1 MNNSPDSQNLARSTA
16 TQPRWV
22 TLLKRTS
29 FTVGGILL
37 VGTTAGIAYGI
48 YFVNNELA
56 PFVSTQLT
64 KLVQRP
70 VDVGPVES
78 FSLTGLTLG
87 TTEVPPTPTDPDRAI
102 IPTIEVNFDL
112 WQLIRTRTLSLNIT
126 AIDPNIYLEQNSD
139 GAWVDTQLATDEDSE
154 PGPIS
159 IELDTIRFI
168 NGELVLAPTQ
178 LRSESLGRETP
189 LPPNPVT
196 IQDLDGSAEFLDN
209 QTRVAF
215 DLTGEPTPS
224 GTLDISGEVAFE
236 TLDTQ
241 VQIQGQNLY
250 APDILPLIPNLPIRA
265 FDGSLNANLGIAL
278 QEAEVLEWQ
287 GTAGFNSLN
296 AQLAG
301 LPKKLYNA
309 RGRLRFSGLTVGLED
324 ASALYGQIPGTAA
337 GVIDTAG
344 EGEYNLNIDIQPV
357 KAENFIETLD
367 LPAPVPIAGV
377 LAGEMNVSGP
387 LQAPVVNASIGNR
400 ETVRA
405 DKIEFETVRA
415 SVVIDVGEE
424 RVRLTEFFAE
434 PVVGGEIVGGGT
446 VPLQPTEA
454 LDLTFQA
461 TSIPGNAIADNYLEN
476 PLPLAIGPVFA
487 TARITGSPDE
497 ATTLVEWQAEQGTY
511 PARGE
516 IIAVGE
522 TILVPNTRIQIAGG
536 VITANG
542 TLRDE
547 RWRATVA
554 AQGLR
559 ADRLALPAQPPPI
572 EAEGILDARFSAS
585 GTLDFSVETL
595 EAMGRA
601 TLTTADGGTLS
612 ANARLNNA
620 QLQATVRSDEIALAN
635 LVPTLS
641 APVALP
647 EVEANLTADIDS
659 LEPDRLRA
667 TATARV
673 QVPGAVAIATGR
685 LNRRQFSLTATTEGV
700 PLDPW
705 LTEPLPIPVR
715 IADARVTLSGNLDAL
730 QPEAL
735 NATSQIQLNVA
746 GNPFNARVQLRRGQL
761 VGSVTA
767 NTVPLDPFL
776 PADVPVPVQ
785 LARGRVNFAGD
796 IAQLDPL
803 QIFATTNLQLRVA
816 DAPVGVEGRLVNGQ
830 FQAVVNANGV
840 PLDPLVAADLPVQV
854 GVARGEAR
862 LSGNIES
869 FEPEGINAIAQLQFS
884 IADAAIRANA
894 TVRRGNLDAT
904 LTANA
909 LQLDRF
915 APDLLPTPVRVDRAR
930 INLEGDLASLSL
942 PNLNAS
948 TEVRL
953 TLANGRAVAD
963 GRLRNGNFQ
972 ASVRASELLVN
983 ALAPQALPFRTEIDS
998 GNVTVSGTLAA
1009 LDPATFDPRN
1019 LNATARL
1026 NLNVADTAIATNASL
1041 RNGNFQATLSAEE
1054 AIANRFA
1061 PDLPAPV
1068 EIGRSRV
1075 TVRGNIAALD
1085 TFGIDATA
1093 LVQLQVADGRVRG
1106 RGTLENG
1113 RLAAVVNAADLQLA
1127 QFLPDLNAPLELER
1141 ATLTL
1146 DSTLENVLNF
1156 QPSAI
1161 DAETELVLQSGEG
1174 RLFAQGNLRNGAL
1187 QATGTLADIGVNQF
1201 AQLPFPVELM
1211 QGQFAVSGTLPN
1223 LDPRRLNAEV
1233 ELGLAV
1239 ANADAVATAR
1249 LNNGEFAATVTT
1261 QEVRESEFAENL
1273 PSTLEIGEARVT
1285 VTGNLEEFEPSAID
1299 ARLLAQLQLAGG
1311 SVSARGAVSEGNL
1324 QAFVDARGIQANQ
1337 FAPDLPVPVQVAAGE
1352 ATVRANLSALELSTL
1367 NATTQF
1373 ELMVDSTPVFGSGS
1387 LDNGAFQATLLAEE
1401 LTVISRSENPLQVSR
1416 ARVNLAGNLTSPN
1429 IEDIYA
1435 EADVALGLAGGEI
1448 RGDGTLDNGELR
1460 AVVYASGLDGN
1471 QFAADL
1477 PVQVELADA
1486 EAVVAADIANLSPQG
1501 LDARGEAR
1509 LQVAGAPVTTDFGWN
1524 DGAWQA
1530 TVRTSNLPLNPL
1542 VPALSEPLAL
1552 SEGTV
1557 RVSGTAES
1565 FALAEIRA
1573 GGEARLILADP
1584 NRDSALSP
1592 FASSISPLRTAFRW
1606 NGDNLQVAQLDA
1618 PGLNARGTVFVD
1630 VAGERAPQVRGFD
1643 FDVALDEFNLAGLPL
1658 PVENLPQ
1665 VAPSSGTAG
1674 DEVPPPPYL
1683 AGAVSFAGQV
1693 RGTATPDPD
1702 SPLPFAVRATGE
1714 MQLADLQVATLD
1726 FEPLISGPVR
1736 VDTREGVEIDLRG
1749 EQDAIAV
1756 ALDDRFFPESFLL
1769 RRGDTLAR
1777 GTVEN
1782 QVLRFVV
1789 EAFPLGIANL
1799 AFDLPPGPVGGAIY
1813 SSGEYD
1819 LARNA
1824 GRADIAVA
1832 GPRVGYIDAERF
1844 VAEVAYDEGLVVVD
1858 EALLRLG
1865 ESEYRLAARAVLAEN
1880 PSFEGQIEVVE
1891 GRVQDVLQALQLFT
1905 VEDAQRG
1912 LTPPDY
1918 AGSEQ
1923 LDSISVGLPRE
1934 SLLTQLRRLSEVA
1947 TLVQQRAVVARQ
1959 PGVPEIIKVRGEF
1972 DGEVAFSG
1980 TAQTGVEADFDI
1992 VSDGLQWFTQRPYQ
2006 AVVGDRVVL
2015 REGRVIEIE
2024 EAIVRGS
2031 FANGVVTLLPARIR
2045 TEESLISFSGAIG
2058 GENQSG
2064 QLRVEDLAVD
2074 LIRNFVELPDNFDV
2088 EGLVNLRATLAGSV
2102 ENPQSRGEVW
2112 LENGTVNG
2120 EEIPNPR
2127 GAFSYDRSRL
2137 NFSSIAPAD
2146 LQVSASVP
2154 LPPSP
2159 GNDEFSLSVDIE
2171 NDGLRLIDVVTGQ
2184 QVEWVEGSGSVEFQA
2199 QGRLDAEAGGIED
2212 LVATGSAAIANA
2224 TIDAQALPEPLTNVT
2239 GTAQFERD
2247 LIVVEGIR
2255 GEFREGEVLAQG
2267 ALPIDTPA
2275 SQVENPLT
2283 VRLDELRVN
2292 LKGLY
2297 EGGVDGQIAITGTA
2311 LEPDLGGEIL
2321 LSDGTVLLPSDSQG
2335 QAATNGAP
2343 GPGDE
2348 EQFGVEYDGLRV
2360 VLGEDLKISSP
2371 PLLQFVASGDLTIN
2385 GFIDDPR
2392 PQGTIRLNRG
2402 LVNLFTTQFRLARDA
2417 ENVAVFTGTLNPYLD
2432 VRLVANVPEVQNTNL
2447 VSVASQS
2454 EVNDPIETTI
2464 GDGETIRVIASVEGR
2479 ASQLEQNL
2487 ELSSS
2492 PARSEQEIV
2501 ALIGGGFVN
2510 TLGQGNTTLAL
2521 ANIAGNTLLLD
2532 VQNSIANALG
2542 LSEFRL
2548 GPALVD
2554 RGSFEQLALEV
2565 KAGVDITSNFSVSVE
2580 RVLVDERPTDFSV
2593 RYRINDEVILRGA
2606 TDFDDNHRALFEYQ
2620 LRF

>member
-1 MNNSPDSQNLARSTA
+1 MSNSPDSQNQTESTA

-70 VDVGPVES
+70 VDVGPVER

-87 TTEVPPTPTDPDRAI
+87 TTEVPPTPTDPDRAT

-112 WQLIRTRTLSLNIT
+112 WQLIRTRTLSLDIT

-159 IELDTIRFI
+159 IELDTIDFI
-168 NGELVLAPTQ
+168 NGELVLVANPQ
-178 LRSESLGRETP
+178 LLAQRLGRETL

-215 DLTGEPTPS
+215 DVSGDSTPN

-241 VQIQGQNLY
+241 LQIRGQNLY
-250 APDILPLIPNLPIRA
+250 APDILTLIPNLPIRA
-265 FDGSLNANLGIAL
+265 FDGSLNANLGITL
-278 QEAEVLEWQ
+278 QEAEVLQWQ

-324 ASALYGQIPGTAA
+324 ARALYGQIPGTAA

-367 LPAPVPIAGV
+367 LPAPVPITGV

-387 LQAPVVNASIGNR
+387 LQAPVVFASISNR
-400 ETVRA
+400 ETAQV

-415 SVVIDVGEE
+415 SVAIDVGEE
-424 RVRLTEFFAE
+424 QVRLTEFFAE
-434 PVVGGEIVGGGT
+434 PVVGGEISGGGT

-461 TSIPGNAIADNYLEN
+461 TSIPGNAIADNYLED

-497 ATTLVEWQAEQGTY
+497 ATTLVEWQALQGTY

-522 TILVPNTRIQIAGG
+522 TILIPNTRIQVAGG
-536 VITANG
+536 VIAANG

-547 RWRATVA
+547 RWRATVT

-601 TLTTADGGTLS
+601 TLTTTDGGNLS

-620 QLQATVRSDEIALAN
+620 QLQATVRGDEIALAN
-635 LVPTLS
+635 LVPTS
-641 APVALP
+641 AAPVALP

-673 QVPGAVAIATGR
+673 RVPGAVAIATGR
-685 LNRRQFSLTATTEGV
+685 LNRGQFSLTATTEGV

-705 LTEPLPIPVR
+705 LTEPLPVPVR

-746 GNPFNARVQLRRGQL
+746 GNPLNARVQLRRGQL

-767 NTVPLDPFL
+767 NTVPLDPFV
-776 PADVPVPVQ
+776 PADFPVPVQ

-796 IAQLDPL
+796 IAQLDPR
-803 QIFATTNLQLRVA
+803 QMFATTNLQLRVA

-840 PLDPLVAADLPVQV
+840 PLDPLLAADLPVQV
-854 GVARGEAR
+854 GLVRGEAR
-862 LSGNIES
+862 LSGNIDS
-869 FEPEGINAIAQLQFS
+869 LEPEGINAIAQLQFS
-884 IADAAIRANA
+884 VADAAIRANA

-904 LTANA
+904 LSANS

-915 APDLLPTPVRVDRAR
+915 APDLLPTPVRVDRSR
-930 INLEGDLASLSL
+930 VNLEGDLASLSL
-942 PNLNAS
+942 ATLNAS
-948 TEVRL
+948 TQLRL
-953 TLANGRAVAD
+953 TLANGRAFAD
-963 GRLRNGNFQ
+963 GSLRNGNFQ
-972 ASVRASELLVN
+972 ASVRASEVLVN
-983 ALAPQALPFRTEIDS
+983 ALTRRALPLRTEIDS

-1009 LDPATFDPRN
+1009 LDPATFDPDN

-1026 NLNVADTAIATNASL
+1026 DLNVADTAARANASL
-1041 RNGNFQATLSAEE
+1041 RRGNFQATLSTEE

-1075 TVRGNIAALD
+1075 TVRGNIDALD
-1085 TFGIDATA
+1085 IFGVDATA

-1106 RGTLENG
+1106 RGTLEDG

-1141 ATLTL
+1141 AAITL
-1146 DSTLENVLNF
+1146 DSTLDNVLNF

-1161 DAETELVLQSGEG
+1161 NADTELVLQSGEG

-1187 QATGTLADIGVNQF
+1187 QARGTVADIGVNRF
-1201 AQLPFPVELM
+1201 AQLPFPVELL
-1211 QGQFAVSGTLPN
+1211 QGQFAVSGTVPN
-1223 LDPRRLNAEV
+1223 LDPRGLNAEV

-1239 ANADAVATAR
+1239 ANADAVASAR
-1249 LNNGEFAATVTT
+1249 LNNGEFVATVTT
-1261 QEVRESEFAENL
+1261 QEVRESDFGENL

-1285 VTGNLEEFEPSAID
+1285 VTGNVREFEPGAID
-1299 ARLLAQLQLAGG
+1299 ARLLGQLQLAGG

-1324 QAFVDARGIQANQ
+1324 RAFVDAREIQVNQ
-1337 FAPDLPVPVQVAAGE
+1337 FAPDLPVPVQVATGE
-1352 ATVRANLSALELSTL
+1352 ATVRGNLSELELSTL
-1367 NATTQF
+1367 DATTRV
-1373 ELMVDSTPVFGSGS
+1373 ELLVDSSSVFGSGS
-1387 LDNGAFQATLLAEE
+1387 LDDGAFQATLLADE
-1401 LTVISRSENPLQVSR
+1401 LTVISQRENPLRVSG
-1416 ARVNLAGNLTSPN
+1416 ARVNLAGSLTSAN

-1435 EADVALGLAGGEI
+1435 EADVQLGLAGGEI
-1448 RGDGTLDNGELR
+1448 RGDGTLNNGDLR
-1460 AVVYASGLDGN
+1460 AFVYASGLDGN
-1471 QFAADL
+1471 QLAADL

-1486 EAVVAADIANLSPQG
+1486 EAVVAGDIANLSPQG

-1565 FALAEIRA
+1565 FALAEVRA

-1584 NRDSALSP
+1584 DPESALSP

-1606 NGDNLQVAQLDA
+1606 NGDNLQVTQLDA
-1618 PGLNARGTVFVD
+1618 PGLNASGTVFVD
-1630 VAGERAPQVRGFD
+1630 VRGEQAPQVRGFN

-1665 VAPSSGTAG
+1665 VAAREG

-1702 SPLPFAVRATGE
+1702 SPLPFAVTATGE
-1714 MQLADLQVATLD
+1714 MRLADLQVATLD

-1736 VDTREGVEIDLRG
+1736 VNTAQGVEIDLRG
-1749 EQDAIAV
+1749 DMDAIAV
-1756 ALDDRFFPESFLL
+1756 TLDDRFFPESFLL

-1789 EAFPLGIANL
+1789 EEFPLGIANL

-1824 GRADIAVA
+1824 GRANIAVA

-1923 LDSISVGLPRE
+1923 LDLISVGLPGER
-1934 SLLTQLRRLSEVA
+1934 LLTQLRRLSEIA
-1947 TLVQQRAVVARQ
+1947 TLVQQQAAIARQ

-1972 DGEVAFSG
+1972 DGEITFAG
-1980 TAQTGVEADFDI
+1980 TAQTGVEANFDI

-2015 REGRVIEIE
+2015 REGRVVDIE

-2064 QLRVEDLAVD
+2064 QLRVENLAVD

-2112 LENGTVNG
+2112 LDNGTVNG
-2120 EEIPNPR
+2120 EEIPGLR

-2137 NFSSIAPAD
+2137 NFSSIAPED
-2146 LQVSASVP
+2146 LRVSASVP
-2154 LPPSP
+2154 LPPTP

-2171 NDGLRLIDVVTGQ
+2171 DDGLSLIDVATGQ
-2184 QVEWVEGSGSVEFQA
+2184 QVEWVEGSATVEFQA
-2199 QGRLDAEAGGIED
+2199 QGRLDPEAGVIED

-2247 LIVVEGIR
+2247 RIVVEGIR

-2267 ALPIDTPA
+2267 VLPIDTPT

-2283 VRLDELRVN
+2283 VRLDELRLN

-2321 LSDGTVLLPSDSQG
+2321 LSDGTVLLPSDPSG
-2335 QAATNGAP
+2335 QAAANGAP
-2343 GPGDE
+2343 GAGDE

-2392 PQGTIRLNRG
+2392 PQGTIRLDRG

-2432 VRLVANVPEVQNTNL
+2432 VRLVANVPEVRNTNL

-2510 TLGQGNTTLAL
+2510 TFGQGNTTLAL

-2548 GPALVD
+2548 GPAIVD